1 MPRFHVLS
9 SFGCLIGPADRR
21 VIRAQPLGEELTNLF
36 LYYNKRVE
44 IHDSARKHGVADQ
57 DIRHAIDHALAIED
71 AGEDPDRWL
80 LIGPDP
86 AGNLLEV
93 VVLITAE
100 GTQIVIHA
108 MPMRDKYARLL
119 DS

>member
-1 MPRFHVLS
+1 M
-9 SFGCLIGPADRR
+9 
-21 VIRAQPLGEELTNLF
+21 
-36 LYYNKRVE
+36 E

-57 DIRHAIDHALAIED
+57 DILHSIDHALAIED

-86 AGNLLEV
+86 AGNPLEV
-93 VVLITAE
+93 VVLITDE